1 MGAHTIHRDAT
12 PRELSAMRRAFELA
26 RRGSADDPNPQVGC
40 VLLSPDARTLAE
52 GWHRGAGSPHAEADA
67 LAKARVSATSTR
79 GATAVVTLEPCSHW
93 GRTGPCAEALVKA
106 GITRVVFSVPDPNP
120 VASGGAEYLRS
131 HGVDVVV
138 GALEAEG
145 RELLGRWLA
154 SIAAPSHITVKLAA
168 TLDGRIA
175 AADGTSQWI
184 TGAEARAHAH
194 QVRAGMDALII
205 GTGTALADNPS
216 LTARKT
222 DGSLQG
228 HQPARVVMGAR
239 ALPEDAALRGPG
251 GPLVTL
257 ASHNPNHVVA
267 ALGQRGLTKLL
278 VEGGPTVTSAFLAAG
293 LADEIHAYIA
303 PALLGAGPSAVTKL
317 GITTIADAMRWHTT
331 EVRQLGDDVLLV
343 AQPISS
349 GRSPSEVECNTN

>member
-1 MGAHTIHRDAT
+1 
-12 PRELSAMRRAFELA
+12 
-26 RRGSADDPNPQVGC
+26 
-40 VLLSPDARTLAE
+40 
-52 GWHRGAGSPHAEADA
+52 
-67 LAKARVSATSTR
+67 
-79 GATAVVTLEPCSHW
+79 
-93 GRTGPCAEALVKA
+93 
-106 GITRVVFSVPDPNP
+106 
-120 VASGGAEYLRS
+120 
-131 HGVDVVV
+131 
-138 GALEAEG
+138 
-145 RELLGRWLA
+145 
-154 SIAAPSHITVKLAA
+154 
-168 TLDGRIA
+168 
-175 AADGTSQWI
+175 
-184 TGAEARAHAH
+184 
-194 QVRAGMDALII
+194 
-205 GTGTALADNPS
+205 
-216 LTARKT
+216 
-222 DGSLQG
+222 
-228 HQPARVVMGAR
+228 MGAR